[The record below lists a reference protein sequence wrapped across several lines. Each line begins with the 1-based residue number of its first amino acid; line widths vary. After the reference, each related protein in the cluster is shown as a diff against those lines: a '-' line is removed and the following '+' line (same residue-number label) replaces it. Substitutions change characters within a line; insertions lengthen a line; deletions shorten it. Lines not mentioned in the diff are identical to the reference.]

1 MAASC
6 SRILELAKTQCRI
19 FSLNFNPQR
28 LRLGNKVLRQRLRG
42 PALAAWYPRKTVSFR
57 DLQDAYR
64 PLGLTVFDEYEDDRE
79 EAIQIAKLRGKG
91 RPKKKRT
98 AAGMTLI
105 LVQRLLLTSIQNHD
119 RRRRR
124 NRQDHTGVTMS
135 YVVGIQQTQLS
146 LRSVDTP

>member
-1 MAASC
+1 MALLLRYLADD
-6 SRILELAKTQCRI
+6 LETQCRI

-98 AAGMTLI
+98 AAE
-105 LVQRLLLTSIQNHD
+105 S
-119 RRRRR
+119 
-124 NRQDHTGVTMS
+124 
-135 YVVGIQQTQLS
+135 
-146 LRSVDTP
+146 RSAKKKK

>member
-28 LRLGNKVLRQRLRG
+28 LRLGNKILRQRLRG

-57 DLQDAYR
+57 DLQDTYR

-98 AAGMTLI
+98 AAE
-105 LVQRLLLTSIQNHD
+105 S
-119 RRRRR
+119 
-124 NRQDHTGVTMS
+124 
-135 YVVGIQQTQLS
+135 
-146 LRSVDTP
+146 RSAKKKK